1 MSDAVLYAQDGH
13 VVTLTMNRPDVRNAI
28 GGIDEI
34 DHFVSLLNKASA
46 DRSVRAVILTGAGS
60 AFAAGGN
67 VKAMREKTGMFGGG
81 AAAIRENYR
90 RTVQH
95 LAKALWSVEVPTI
108 AAVNGAAV
116 GQGCDLACL
125 CDMRLAGRSA
135 KFSVPF
141 LKLGIIPGDGGA
153 WLFPRVVGR
162 SRAAEMFYTG
172 DMIDAETA
180 AQWGLASR
188 VVEDAALMDEAMA
201 LAQRIASNPP
211 DVLRMTKRLL
221 RDSEGASFETIMD
234 LSSAM
239 QSLCHQ
245 TEDHVEAIDAF
256 FEKRPGDYKG
266 R

>member
-28 GGIDEI
+28 GDLDDL
-34 DHFVSLLNKASA
+34 DHFVALLNKASA

-67 VKAMREKTGMFGGG
+67 VKAMREKSGMFGGG
-81 AAAIRENYR
+81 AAAVRENYR

-95 LAKALWSVEVPTI
+95 LAKALWNVEVPTI
-108 AAVNGAAV
+108 AAVNGPAV

-125 CDMRLAGRSA
+125 CDIRIAARSA

-141 LKLGIIPGDGGA
+141 LKLGLVPGDGGA

-180 AQWGLASR
+180 AEWGLASR
-188 VVEDAALMDEAMA
+188 VVEDATLMDEAMKTA
-201 LAQRIASNPP
+201 RKIAGNPP

-239 QSLCHQ
+239 QSICHQ
-245 TEDHVEAIDAF
+245 TEDHGEAIEAF
-256 FEKRPGDYKG
+256 FEKRQGEYKG
-266 R
+266 K